1 MSRRNQSGAHFSG
14 QRVLPAI
21 RKIRDVDD
29 LVASELH
36 YVVFLDLHLGQVQ
49 ALAKLMRQ
57 HGKKIL
63 LHADLIQG
71 LKNDQYAAEFL
82 CQQIRP
88 DGLISTRADV
98 LKTAKQHEVL
108 AIQRLFLLDT
118 IALETSF
125 QLARKVEPDYIE
137 VLPGVIPQY
146 VDIVKQETGIPVIA
160 GGLIKSSVEMEQI
173 LAAGAEAITTSRKEL
188 WSGAAPRTS
197 F

>member
-1 MSRRNQSGAHFSG
+1 MSRLAERGAHFSG

-57 HGKKIL
+57 RGKKIL

-160 GGLIKSSVEMEQI
+160 GGLMKSAADMERA
-173 LAAGAEAITTSRKEL
+173 LGAGAEAITTSRKEL
-188 WSGAAPRTS
+188 WSSAPHT
-197 F
+197 